1 MKQVLFEEDGAFRVG
16 TILSEAGAAFQVEAA
31 YGKRSKVKANAVL
44 LRFDGQLL
52 SGFLAEAQAR
62 ADGIDPQFLWEVC
75 GSDEFGFA
83 DLAQEYFG
91 HLPAPL
97 EATAVALALHASPM
111 YFYRRG
117 KGRFQAAPEQN
128 LKAALAG
135 LEKKRRQQEQ
145 VDGWAASLAGGAV
158 PPEIATKLDALLFKP
173 DKMTLEWRALDQ
185 AATAAG
191 LAPAKLLAKIGALG
205 GPEDFFL
212 RRFAFELFPEGLGF
226 PEVPAVSVPSGLP
239 LAAIPAF
246 SIDDHETTEIDDAF
260 SVERLVGGNLRVGVH
275 IAAPVLFFGRDHP
288 LEAIARE
295 RLSTVYFPGGKI
307 TMLPEAAIAEA
318 TLAEGREVPAASLYV
333 DLDPD
338 TLEVV
343 AVVSRLERVPIA
355 TNLRIAELEKR
366 LHEESLAA
374 GQVEGA
380 HGEDLLILWRL
391 ARKLRAARGAGEDM
405 VEGRADKPR
414 MVEGRADKPRTEKL
428 DYTFRVADGR
438 VAIEPRRRGTPI
450 DTLVSELMIHL
461 NATWGRM
468 LADAGIP
475 AIYRNQRGI
484 KTRMEV
490 EPGAH
495 EWLGV
500 THYAWSSS
508 PLRRFSDLANQRQL
522 VALLSGSPTP
532 YTLEELATAARDF
545 EAAYEAYAEH
555 QRHLERYWCLRYI
568 AQEGI
573 AEANATVIRDELVRL
588 EGIPLVCRT
597 IGLPVGA
604 PGERV
609 RVAFGEA
616 DPWEVNLPCRYSGR
630 PLDG

>member
-31 YGKRSKVKANAVL
+31 HGKRSKVKASAVL
-44 LRFDGQLL
+44 LRFDGQAL
-52 SGFLAEAQAR
+52 SAFMPEAQSR
-62 ADGIDPQFLWEVC
+62 ADALDPQFLWEVC
-75 GSDEFGFA
+75 GKDEFGFA
-83 DLAQEYFG
+83 ELAQDYYG
-91 HLPAPL
+91 HAPAPL
-97 EATAVALALHASPM
+97 EAAAVALALHASPM

-117 KGRFQAAPEQN
+117 KGRYQAAPEEN

-135 LEKKRRQQEQ
+135 LERKRRQQEQ
-145 VDGWAASLAGGAV
+145 VDAWAASLDAGTV
-158 PPEIATKLDALLFKP
+158 PPELSARLDLLLFKP
-173 DKMTLEWRALDQ
+173 DKMSLEWRALDQ
-185 AATAAG
+185 AATHAG
-191 LAPAKLLAKIGALG
+191 LAPQKLLAKIGALA

-212 RRFAFELFPEGLGF
+212 RRFAFELFPAGLGF
-226 PEVPAVSVPSGLP
+226 PEVQPVCAPQGLP
-239 LAAIPAF
+239 RATAAAF

-260 SVERLVGGNLRVGVH
+260 TVERLASGRLRVGVH
-275 IAAPVLFFGRDHP
+275 IAAPALFFGRDHA

-318 TLAEGREVPAASLYV
+318 TLGEGREVAAASLYLEV
-333 DLDPD
+333 DPD
-338 TLEVV
+338 TLDVT
-343 AVVSRLERVPIA
+343 AVESRLECVAIA
-355 TNLRIAELEKR
+355 TNLRIAELETR

-374 GQVEGA
+374 GRVEGA
-380 HGEDLLILWRL
+380 HGEDLLLLWRL
-391 ARKLRAARGAGEDM
+391 ARKLRAARGAGE
-405 VEGRADKPR
+405 EKS
-414 MVEGRADKPRTEKL
+414 EKL
-428 DYTFRVADGR
+428 DYTFRVENGR

-450 DTLVSELMIHL
+450 DVLVSELMIHV

-468 LADAGIP
+468 LAEAGFP

-522 VALLSGSPTP
+522 AALLRGEPAAYSR
-532 YTLEELATAARDF
+532 EELAAAARDF
-545 EAAYEAYAEH
+545 ETAYEAYAEH
-555 QRHLERYWCLRYI
+555 QRHLERYWCLRWI
-568 AQEGI
+568 SQEGLEG
-573 AEANATVIRDELVRL
+573 ADATVVRDELVRL

-597 IGLPVGA
+597 IGLPPSS

-609 RVAFGEA
+609 RVAFGEP
-616 DPWEVNLPCRYSGR
+616 DPWEVNLPCRYAGK
-630 PLDG
+630 PGAQ